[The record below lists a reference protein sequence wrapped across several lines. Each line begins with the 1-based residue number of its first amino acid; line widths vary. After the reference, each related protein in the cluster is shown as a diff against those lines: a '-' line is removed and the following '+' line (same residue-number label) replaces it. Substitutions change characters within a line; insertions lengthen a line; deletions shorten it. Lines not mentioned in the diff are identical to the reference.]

1 VSQIYEEPEPREVD
15 GFHGS
20 DALLDTLEPL
30 PEDEIS
36 KESYRENC
44 RRLAD
49 FVKKVLME
57 FGRDKQIAKKSRFIA
72 LCRLCG
78 VTGYCGQSLRSLAAQ
93 HGLTPA
99 AISAE
104 VIELSEK
111 LGFPHWHLD
120 DLNRKTDEAREKY
133 RLVRLGQKRVVE
145 SAQATEHEPEPPLA
159 RCSWQ

>member
-1 VSQIYEEPEPREVD
+1 MYEEPEPRQVD
-15 GFHGS
+15 GLHS
-20 DALLDTLEPL
+20 SEALFDEIEPL
-30 PEDEIS
+30 SDEEIS
-36 KESYRENC
+36 AESYRDNC
-44 RRLAD
+44 RRLAE
-49 FVKKVLME
+49 FVRRLLLE

-78 VTGYCGQSLRSLAAQ
+78 VAGYCGQSLRSLAAQ

-111 LGFPHWHLD
+111 LRFPHWHLD

-133 RLVRLGQKRVVE
+133 RLVRLGQKKVGRD
-145 SAQATEHEPEPPLA
+145 
-159 RCSWQ
+159 RY